1 MTFVDHFFC
10 NMLVLYLF
18 SSFST
23 AYRYGLDLVPRAI
36 GDLCSI
42 KNRRGTDIFAFPL
55 PKLIVSQ
62 LRLSTIDF
70 SLWAAITRLSA
81 DQDLVQV
88 GEILAYLPLTVLRR
102 HSPKALLARS
112 EHHVWC

>member
-1 MTFVDHFFC
+1 MTFVDHFIC
-10 NMLVLYLF
+10 NLLVLCLF
-18 SSFST
+18 SYHST
-23 AYRYGLDLVPRAI
+23 AYQYGSDLVPRAI

-55 PKLIVSQ
+55 PKLSVSQ

-70 SLWAAITRLSA
+70 SLWAAITRSSA

-88 GEILAYLPLTVLRR
+88 GGILA
-102 HSPKALLARS
+102 
-112 EHHVWC
+112 C